1 MSDRSPVRIVVDSHL
16 RIPLTA
22 KLVATARTTP
32 TWILTR
38 PDTERARRK
47 AFVDCGVEL
56 VDVASGA
63 SGRPEAGEMMRALG
77 ARGLT
82 RVMVEGGGHLA
93 AVLMGAGVVDRV
105 VCARAGRVIGGDGVP
120 SIAAFGIETLRA
132 APDFIRT
139 GVESCGE
146 DVVETWARK
155 A

>member
-1 MSDRSPVRIVVDSHL
+1 MKKS
-16 RIPLTA
+16 
-22 KLVATARTTP
+22 KLVEVM
-32 TWILTR
+32 L
-38 PDTERARRK
+38 
-47 AFVDCGVEL
+47 
-56 VDVASGA
+56 
-63 SGRPEAGEMMRALG
+63 
-77 ARGLT
+77 
-82 RVMVEGGGHLA
+82 VMVEKRA

-105 VCARAGRVIGGDGVP
+105 LCARAGRVIGGDGVP